1 MELYVKAGVPNLDAI
16 KACTY
21 NAAKV
26 LRREK
31 EFGSLQV
38 GLSADLVLVEGDPSQ
53 DIDDT
58 RKVQHVFLR
67 GNLVDR
73 EALKLKN

>member
-1 MELYVKAGVPNLDAI
+1 MELYVMAGVSGLDAI

-31 EFGSLQV
+31 EFGSLQP
-38 GLSADLVLVEGDPSQ
+38 GLSADLVLVKGNPAQNMKDS
-53 DIDDT
+53 
-58 RKVQHVFLR
+58 RNVQHVFLR
-67 GNLVDR
+67 GNQVDR
-73 EALKLKN
+73 NSLKLKK